1 MSTGLENYDP
11 WKCSPPFNPDER
23 EAEEPCEACE
33 REVEQLTAELGQR
46 DAREREVEQ
55 LTAELGQRDARLEAL
70 EIELAAIR
78 KYDLARLIDE
88 VGKRVPGSFSV
99 SISHGHYLGD
109 YGVINRAEFSISWW
123 PTEDGQAR
131 NVRAYTADA
140 TLAAFHAAL
149 ETRS

>member
-23 EAEEPCEACE
+23 EAEEPCEAC
-33 REVEQLTAELGQR
+33 
-46 DAREREVEQ
+46 EREVEQ